1 MVTCAEP
8 LKTSRKSKRAVS
20 PSPGGGLGAVL
31 VDLHVSIHCLALICQ
46 SRSPWSE
53 EVGLKLSSNVRGSG
67 GTSASTADDI
77 GVAVCVVVGGN
88 KDSASDEEVEDVVRV
103 GGEEVDE
110 ARQV

>member
-1 MVTCAEP
+1 M
-8 LKTSRKSKRAVS
+8 
-20 PSPGGGLGAVL
+20 L
-31 VDLHVSIHCLALICQ
+31 VDLHVSIHCLAFICQ

-67 GTSASTADDI
+67 GASASTADDV
-77 GVAVCVVVGGN
+77 GVVGYVVVGGN
-88 KDSASDEEVEDVVRV
+88 KDNAEDEEVEDVVRV